1 MEKNLS
7 PLINTDV
14 RIPEDMF
21 DALLINEVNWI
32 CKRIDAVYE
41 EDVKGFLSEEYGQK
55 MANRFKPK
63 YLLPKTLKHLVI

>member
-21 DALLINEVNWI
+21 EALLINEVNWI
-32 CKRIDAVYE
+32 CKRIDAVSE
-41 EDVKGFLSEEYGQK
+41 EDVKGFLAEEYGQK

-63 YLLPKTLKHLVI
+63 YLFPA